1 MVPPRNVY
9 VIMFQQPS
17 NYSVHLSGS
26 KLSNNQLSEWY
37 LIQENPQNYS
47 MLSFEVCFFINDEL
61 VATLSWVSLNTIDLS
76 WMSKC
81 V

>member
-1 MVPPRNVY
+1 MVPPRNVC
-9 VIMFQQPS
+9 VIMFEQPS

-26 KLSNNQLSEWY
+26 KLSNN
-37 LIQENPQNYS
+37 QENPQNYS